1 MYLGGGYGYGHHA
14 PHHVGPAPHHA
25 GITYQQPFTEAAY
38 SAIKRM
44 TSYNTNVQWLVNI
57 YFTIGHFL

>member
-1 MYLGGGYGYGHHA
+1 MYLGGGYGYGHPA

-25 GITYQQPFTEAAY
+25 GITYQQLFTEAAH

-44 TSYNTNVQWLVNI
+44 TSYNTNVQ
-57 YFTIGHFL
+57 

>member
-25 GITYQQPFTEAAY
+25 GITYQNNHLQKQLIVLLKE
-38 SAIKRM
+38 
-44 TSYNTNVQWLVNI
+44 
-57 YFTIGHFL
+57 